1 MAFPQGE
8 LFVAQR
14 TIWITGASSGIGK
27 ALAERYDARGDTVA
41 VSARSAGALSE
52 FASTHANIH
61 AYPLDITDPEAVTAA
76 VNRIEADLGPVDL
89 AILNAGVWSQMGVD
103 EFDTAKI
110 REGMEVN
117 FGGTINC
124 VGAVIEQMK
133 QRRAGHIAIVASVA
147 GYVGLPQSLA
157 YGPTKAALISFAET
171 LKPDLD
177 RHGVA
182 VSLVNPGFVDTPMTA
197 VNDFAM
203 PFIISAE
210 EAAQRIVKGLDG
222 GKFEIAFPWQLVSSL
237 KALRRLPY
245 GLFFRATRRMIE
257 KREQQK
263 REKAGE
269 TAP

>member
-1 MAFPQGE
+1 LA
-8 LFVAQR
+8 R
-14 TIWITGASSGIGK
+14 RIIWITGASSGIGR
-27 ALAERYDARGDTVA
+27 ALAQLYASRGQTLA
-41 VSARSAGALSE
+41 ISARSADVLHELA
-52 FASTHANIH
+52 ASHDNIH
-61 AYPLDITDPEAVTAA
+61 AYPLDITDAAAASATAA
-76 VNRIEADLGPVDL
+76 RIEADLGAIDL
-89 AILNAGVWSQMGVD
+89 AVLNAGVWSQMGVE

-110 REGMEVN
+110 RNSMEVN

-124 VGAVIEQMK
+124 VGAVIGPMM

-177 RHGVA
+177 RYGVS
-182 VSLVNPGFVDTPMTA
+182 VSVVNPGFVDTPMTA

-210 EAAQRIVKGLDG
+210 DAARRIAKGLDR

-237 KALRRLPY
+237 KGLRRLPY
-245 GLFFRATRRMIE
+245 GLFFRVTRGMIE

-263 REKAGE
+263 RDRA
-269 TAP
+269 AQQAD